1 MLDLLGL
8 LARRHR
14 SRARRPIMFTGKA
27 GKGLPIVDLEKD
39 ITEEMNRRQIAV
51 KTAVAKQVEADDAA

>member
-1 MLDLLGL
+1 
-8 LARRHR
+8 
-14 SRARRPIMFTGKA
+14 MFTGKA